1 MAVKRS
7 SLFRSV
13 FVPTTLL
20 TAGLLSCAPLPL
32 DRPQSYAYVVF
43 DPSGGALPLPNDA
56 LLDETT
62 GQLALPTEDDT
73 LTDADIALRHALNQE
88 EGWSSRSILSA
99 TFSDPINANSLT
111 PEAIQVWEW
120 GANPTR
126 IATLELS
133 VDETGQELHIAPPD
147 GGWKRGAVYYAVI
160 ADGLTSLKTESG
172 RPYGPDAAFT
182 YLHSKTPI
190 DGIEHQRAFPGETR
204 DARLENAAA
213 LEAVRQQLN
222 PMFTY
227 LEDTENISRT
237 QVAAMWRFSITDAVE
252 LLMDPDTDAVPIPF
266 DIIRNPDTGRVELP
280 FSTSDRPL
288 ERDAKLQANRLD
300 GFSVSADML
309 FDSTGPIDPNSV
321 NTDTIQLW
329 DIGQTPIQVPIS
341 VRVMAE
347 SGEAPCWETPIS
359 DACRHVVISLDEAVL
374 PLENARS
381 YAVVVTS
388 GLMGA
393 NGLPVRAMSLGHM
406 MSLNT
411 PIAQDGTSVV
421 TGLDN
426 DAAVRVE
433 DSRNKVSSL
442 FDTLNREDI
451 LTAWPFTTLD
461 PLPQITQSSD
471 EARQRNFASP
481 PEVTSRKPAYHLW
494 QDDALSDLFPGTLN
508 PAPAI
513 YWPRTNNIDTVV
525 EGTLPHLNFLDPITR
540 RWTETPTVERLHF
553 TATIPEDV
561 DGPIPVVIFGH
572 AIVTDRRFL
581 MLVAGEFAKRGYAS
595 VAIDFPYHGERI
607 ACVEAS
613 LVAVPNFFQRLYV
626 DSWALRMT

>member
-1 MAVKRS
+1 M
-7 SLFRSV
+7 
-13 FVPTTLL
+13 
-20 TAGLLSCAPLPL
+20 
-32 DRPQSYAYVVF
+32 
-43 DPSGGALPLPNDA
+43 
-56 LLDETT
+56 
-62 GQLALPTEDDT
+62 
-73 LTDADIALRHALNQE
+73 
-88 EGWSSRSILSA
+88 
-99 TFSDPINANSLT
+99 T

-120 GANPTR
+120 GVNPTR

-133 VDETGQELHIAPPD
+133 VDETGQEPHIAPPD

-190 DGIEHQRAFPGETR
+190 DGIEHQRAFPGEHAMR
-204 DARLENAAA
+204 GWRMRLHSRRFANNSTQCLPIWRTLKTYHAPKLRRCGGSVLLTLLSYFYGPRHGCGSNTLRHHTQPRYRACRT
-213 LEAVRQQLN
+213 AVFNQR
-222 PMFTY
+222 
-227 LEDTENISRT
+227 
-237 QVAAMWRFSITDAVE
+237 
-252 LLMDPDTDAVPIPF
+252 
-266 DIIRNPDTGRVELP
+266 
-280 FSTSDRPL
+280 STL

-494 QDDALSDLFPGTLN
+494 QDDAPLVICSLERSIQRPLYTGQE
-508 PAPAI
+508 
-513 YWPRTNNIDTVV
+513 TNNIDTVV
-525 EGTLPHLNFLDPITR
+525 EGTPHLNSFLDPITR

-553 TATIPEDV
+553 TATIPKTWT
-561 DGPIPVVIFGH
+561 
-572 AIVTDRRFL
+572 ARFQSSFL
-581 MLVAGEFAKRGYAS
+581 GMLS
-595 VAIDFPYHGERI
+595 
-607 ACVEAS
+607 
-613 LVAVPNFFQRLYV
+613 
-626 DSWALRMT
+626 